1 MAKMRSFCFA
11 DTRLRLLVRFTELLY
26 NLAMHPTGLWLSL
39 LVCWGWVMPALMQA
53 QGRTPSAP
61 VGASMA
67 LLATL
72 QDAGIL
78 PSEGTPTA
86 NKIVQIVIQ
95 FQGLFMKSTDA
106 TVRQFVDEALKAK
119 FGAAAEGIAARFR
132 QAGWTTQVLEAVC
145 DHYAEL
151 QADQRALVAGSFAR
165 VNMRLEDFILLS
177 DLYTKARSTFG
188 SQGRDIHV
196 IFAEHRRNMP
206 GGQRFDRKERRD
218 GNEGLHTDQGQDR
231 PHQRRFAV
239 TEEAP
244 GSGTGPFL

>member
-1 MAKMRSFCFA
+1 
-11 DTRLRLLVRFTELLY
+11 LL
-26 NLAMHPTGLWLSL
+26 M
-39 LVCWGWVMPALMQA
+39 CWGWVMPALAHA
-53 QGRTPSAP
+53 QDRTPSAP

-78 PSEGTPTA
+78 PPEGTPAA
-86 NKIVQIVIQ
+86 NRVVQIVIQ

-106 TVRQFVDEALKAK
+106 AVRLFVDEALKAK
-119 FGAAAEGIAARFR
+119 FGARAEDIAARFR
-132 QAGWTTQVLEAVC
+132 QTGWTTEVLEAVC
-145 DHYAEL
+145 DHYAQLSAE
-151 QADQRALVAGSFAR
+151 QRALVAGSFMR
-165 VNMRLEDFILLS
+165 VNMRPEDFTLLS
-177 DLYTKARSTFG
+177 DLYARARSIFG
-188 SQGRDIHV
+188 GQGRDIHW
-196 IFAEHRRNMP
+196 IFTEHRGSMP

-244 GSGTGPFL
+244 GSGTGPFLFWPAGHFPVHYDAR